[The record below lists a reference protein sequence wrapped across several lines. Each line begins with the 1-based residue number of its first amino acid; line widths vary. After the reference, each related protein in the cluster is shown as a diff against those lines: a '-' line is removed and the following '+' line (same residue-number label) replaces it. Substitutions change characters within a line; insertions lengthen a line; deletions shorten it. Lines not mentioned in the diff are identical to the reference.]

1 MASRWASPAGGVA
14 APGWRRGSAP
24 SGRDPAGTGLDWSD
38 LPAERLAGRR
48 GGGIGRGGGHWRCW
62 LGYEGIRGT
71 GVKYEWCEMFFQLG
85 GGILL
90 NYVELLAS
98 AFLEAGLELVQLF
111 ALEERCA
118 SRSTLRGA
126 HPLGPAPRVDLC
138 QDRIFGILISQKMAI
153 VLTSPRITVS

>member
-1 MASRWASPAGGVA
+1 MEGEEAGSEDDMVSTGINGVKVGVSCWWGCCSWLA
-14 APGWRRGSAP
+14 ALESAH

-71 GVKYEWCEMFFQLG
+71 GVKYEWCEMFFPLG

-90 NYVELLAS
+90 
-98 AFLEAGLELVQLF
+98 
-111 ALEERCA
+111 
-118 SRSTLRGA
+118 
-126 HPLGPAPRVDLC
+126 
-138 QDRIFGILISQKMAI
+138 
-153 VLTSPRITVS
+153 